1 MEFVY
6 LAIGIVIGAVG
17 VLMLGV
23 NRFTKTVED
32 EEVKIDDHSPEN
44 EGK

>member
-6 LAIGIVIGAVG
+6 IAIGVVIGVAG

-23 NRFTKTVED
+23 DRFSKKAED